1 MTMSIQG
8 AVTAI
13 AAKIAT
19 VSGVG
24 AAPSSPQENINE
36 RVFALTYCMTN
47 TVEIS
52 EIGTKQNLANIAA
65 DLITPIYPSL
75 EVAHAA
81 LTALIDPIS
90 LAMIEEMSSGGDA
103 FGGAIDTFSILQVEF
118 IPFYPYSGVDCIAYR
133 FTLQDVK
140 QKINL

>member
-1 MTMSIQG
+1 MTMTIQG

-19 VSGVG
+19 VTGVG
-24 AAPSSPQENINE
+24 AAPSNPQENINE
-36 RVFALTYCMTN
+36 RVFALVYCMSN

-65 DLITPIYPSL
+65 DVLTPLTNL
-75 EVAHAA
+75 EQATST

-90 LAMIEEMSSGGDA
+90 TAMIEEMSSGGDA
-103 FGGAIDTFSILQVEF
+103 FGGAIDTFSFLLVEF

-133 FTLQDVK
+133 FTLQNVK

>member
-1 MTMSIQG
+1 MTMTIQG
-8 AVTAI
+8 AVSAI
-13 AAKIAT
+13 AAKILT

-24 AAPSSPQENINE
+24 AAPSNPQENINE
-36 RVFALTYCMTN
+36 RVFVLTYLMTN

-52 EIGTKQNLANIAA
+52 ETGTKQNLANIAA
-65 DLITPIYPSL
+65 DLLTPLVNL
-75 EVAHAA
+75 EQATST
-81 LTALIDPIS
+81 LTALIDPIATA
-90 LAMIEEMSSGGDA
+90 LIEEMTSGGDA

-118 IPFYPYSGVDCIAYR
+118 IPFYPYGGVECIAYR